1 MEKIMQDISKGDK
14 VRILAEGPFMGMEA
28 VVQRTNLKS
37 STRWTDKNCTK
48 PVNPFEGH
56 MVKTKG
62 CNVLV
67 RDEQLSLVG

>member
-1 MEKIMQDISKGDK
+1 MQDISKGDK
-14 VRILAEGPFMGMEA
+14 VRILAEGPFMGMEG

-37 STRWTDKNCTK
+37 STRWTDK

-56 MVKTKG
+56 QVKTKG
-62 CNVLV
+62 CSVLV